1 MAKVKDFM
9 TSDVI
14 TIGSQAMVSEAA
26 RLMRDHDIGLV
37 AVVDGGD
44 LKGVVTDRDIVI
56 KGVAGG
62 MHDAPVATVLSSNV
76 ISLGLEDDADDAEKR
91 MSEHNVRR
99 LPVVDRGQV
108 VGMVSV
114 GDLAVRS
121 NDKLAGKVM
130 ENTGPAKKG

>member
-9 TSDVI
+9 TANVV
-14 TIGSQAMVSEAA
+14 TVGTQAMISEAA

-37 AVVDGGD
+37 AVVDAGE
-44 LKGVVTDRDIVI
+44 LKGVVTDRDIVV
-56 KGVAGG
+56 KGIAGG
-62 MHDAPVATVLSSNV
+62 MHDAAVATVLSPNV
-76 ISLGLEDDADDAEKR
+76 ISLGPDDDADDAEKR
-91 MSEHNVRR
+91 MSENNVRR

-130 ENTGPAKKG
+130 ENTGPSKKG